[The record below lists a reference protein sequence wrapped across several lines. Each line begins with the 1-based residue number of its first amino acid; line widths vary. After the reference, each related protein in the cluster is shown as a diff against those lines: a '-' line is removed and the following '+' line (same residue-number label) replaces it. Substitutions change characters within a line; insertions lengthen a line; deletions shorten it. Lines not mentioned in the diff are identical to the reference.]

1 MDGFELFG
9 STSQLDLPLESASG
23 IGSASRG
30 TADLGWALLSAD
42 AEPNKVIAPSSLA
55 ITLGMLAEGA
65 TDATLAGIDT
75 AFGLS
80 GDERSKAL
88 GALRQSLGR
97 YDNLPES
104 VDVKAPPKEPVVHQ
118 ASQVV
123 VVEGKKVEQ
132 HFLDRLSTYYGA
144 GAHQVPIG
152 KVKGVLDAWAKKHTA
167 GLIKQSAIEVSPQ
180 LVLVLQDAI
189 LFAAAWATEFSSDDR
204 NLEFRAPSGTQRV
217 KALSGKFSAPW
228 AKGDDWTAIRLRY
241 DDALAMDVI
250 LPEEGTDPNDL
261 SADTLDA
268 TRAALDSASRQTVNL
283 TMPPCDLTGKL
294 ELLTML
300 ETQGISFDNSVDGI
314 FPGAIVNQ
322 FVQQVRFM
330 VSAKGTVGAALTE
343 VAVVESAPFPPPKII
358 SMVVNRPF
366 IMRVLDTRTGWP
378 LFLAVISDAQ
388 AAGQAGDPSP
398 GSVHPGSQRTVVAA
412 QSAE

>member
-1 MDGFELFG
+1 M
-9 STSQLDLPLESASG
+9 
-23 IGSASRG
+23 
-30 TADLGWALLSAD
+30 
-42 AEPNKVIAPSSLA
+42 
-55 ITLGMLAEGA
+55 
-65 TDATLAGIDT
+65 
-75 AFGLS
+75 
-80 GDERSKAL
+80 
-88 GALRQSLGR
+88 
-97 YDNLPES
+97 
-104 VDVKAPPKEPVVHQ
+104 
-118 ASQVV
+118 V

-250 LPEEGTDPNDL
+250 LPDEGTDPNDL

-314 FPGAIVNQ
+314 FPGDRQ
-322 FVQQVRFM
+322 PVRTAGT
-330 VSAKGTVGAALTE
+330 VHGQRQGTVGCSDRGGGGRVRT
-343 VAVVESAPFPPPKII
+343 VPTPKII

-378 LFLAVISDAQ
+378 RS
-388 AAGQAGDPSP
+388 SP
-398 GSVHPGSQRTVVAA
+398 
-412 QSAE
+412 